1 MQQCSLF
8 DNVAHVEMP
17 VRLPS
22 DAMADKP
29 KPTRENSER
38 LATWL
43 DKNLAHK
50 VRIRA
55 AVDNVAIREIVETA
69 LLEYLD
75 AHPLSV
81 EDIENAI
88 KLDD

>member
-1 MQQCSLF
+1 
-8 DNVAHVEMP
+8 
-17 VRLPS
+17 
-22 DAMADKP
+22 MADKP

-43 DKNLAHK
+43 DKNLAHA
-50 VRIRA
+50 VRVRA
-55 AVDNVAIREIVETA
+55 AVDDKQIREIVEAA
-69 LLEYLD
+69 LIEYLKV
-75 AHPLSV
+75 HPLST